1 MTTPPPA
8 AFDHLI
14 HWVGDLDAAMSSYD
28 SAGLATHAALT
39 MPGFRNAAW
48 GIDDERYVELATVDD
63 WDAAMTSDYARGLE
77 ILRPA
82 IDALGGDSTAC
93 SEGAATYGV
102 NVPDIDATIERL
114 RAAGHEVIVDEV
126 RFDEKDAGFTEV
138 HVADSP
144 AHVPFFIAYDPPR
157 EVIATMRAD
166 HRAARGEQLAPDRPD
181 IAALVVGSSTPKQDA
196 RHLGELLQIP
206 SDGGTV
212 ALPGAAVRFTTD
224 TPTGRGG
231 STSRSGLFGIEV
243 TGLGHSA
250 PFDIHGITV
259 FPVERRN

>member
-14 HWVGDLDAAMSSYD
+14 HWVGDLDAAMVSYD
-28 SAGLATHAALT
+28 TAGLPTHAALT

-63 WDAAMTSDYARGLE
+63 WDATSNSSYARGLE

-82 IDALGGDSTAC
+82 ITALGGGAEGTEGTEGT
-93 SEGAATYGV
+93 EGAVTYGV

-114 RAAGHEVIVDEV
+114 RAAGHEVIVDAV
-126 RFDEKDAGFTEV
+126 RFEEKDAGFTEV

-144 AHVPFFIAYDPPR
+144 AYVPFFIAYDPPR

-166 HRAARGEQLAPDRPD
+166 HRAAQGEELDPDRPD
-181 IAALVVGSSTPKQDA
+181 ITAVVIGSSTPKQDA
-196 RHLGELLQIP
+196 RYLGELLQIP
-206 SDGGTV
+206 SNDSTV
-212 ALPGAAVRFTTD
+212 ALPGAAVRFTTEA
-224 TPTGRGG
+224 PTGIY
-231 STSRSGLFGIEV
+231 GIEV
-243 TGLGHSA
+243 TGLGYSA
-250 PFDIHGITV
+250 PVELHGVTV
-259 FPVERRN
+259 FPVERGH